1 MIASHSIQKAFKTN
15 AIESSNAGAKLYL
28 GHKAWNLYE
37 AVYLVVKMAD
47 DVKDHMIIHGPMP
60 WSSGSWIMALY
71 NEEFGKMEGNSNFK
85 IAISFHPLFYEEF
98 KSGRK

>member
-1 MIASHSIQKAFKTN
+1 MNISYKHNVLIASHSIPKAFKTN

-47 DVKDHMIIHGPMP
+47 DVKDHMIIHGPLP
-60 WSSGSWIMALY
+60 
-71 NEEFGKMEGNSNFK
+71 
-85 IAISFHPLFYEEF
+85 
-98 KSGRK
+98 